1 MRTFGMFCLRGTDSM
16 VLQHNTNL
24 DDDAHM
30 DALNILLVDDDRNL
44 GATLSYGLGKAIGKA
59 NSVVYCSSGPEALS
73 VLATQRFD
81 AVISDFHMPGM
92 SGLELLKKIR
102 QDHHE
107 TSLVLITAYGTDT
120 LEDEVHRLGFGYITK
135 PFEMP
140 ILLKSIDGLIQGKAT
155 SEGTQDA
162 PPTVAQDL

>member
-1 MRTFGMFCLRGTDSM
+1 
-16 VLQHNTNL
+16 
-24 DDDAHM
+24 M
-30 DALNILLVDDDRNL
+30 DALNILLVDDDQNL
-44 GATLSYGLGKAIGKA
+44 AITLSHGLRKAMGTA
-59 NSVVYCSSGPEALS
+59 TSVVSCSSSPDAFEM
-73 VLATQRFD
+73 LATQRFD
-81 AVISDFHMPGM
+81 AVISDLHMPGM

-102 QDHHE
+102 QVHYE

-155 SEGTQDA
+155 KDA

>member
-1 MRTFGMFCLRGTDSM
+1 MRTFGMFCLSGSDSM

-24 DDDAHM
+24 DDEAHM

-44 GATLSYGLGKAIGKA
+44 ATTLSHGLRKAMGA
-59 NSVVYCSSGPEALS
+59 ATSVVFCSSSREAFEM
-73 VLATQRFD
+73 LATQRFD
-81 AVISDFHMPGM
+81 AVISDLHMPGM

-120 LEDEVHRLGFGYITK
+120 LEDEMHRLGIGYITK

-140 ILLKSIDGLIQGKAT
+140 ILLKSIDGLIRGKAT
-155 SEGTQDA
+155 SEGTKGA